1 MLAAADRYTG
11 FHGSALVLLIAAGVA
26 AALLAVAFAVRWIAS
41 FPKQPD
47 PGPETSDLGS
57 ESPALVNLLVNRFEV
72 GRAAVPATLVDLAAR
87 RVLALEAVGPEQV
100 VVRVRARTD
109 GQPPLTIYEQ
119 QVLDAVRAA
128 LALPFPET

>member
-1 MLAAADRYTG
+1 MDRE
-11 FHGSALVLLIAAGVA
+11 L
-26 AALLAVAFAVRWIAS
+26 
-41 FPKQPD
+41 PEE
-47 PGPETSDLGS
+47 PGPGSETSDLGP

-128 LALPFPET
+128 LALPSLIPDSEARTFLMSREQCSPVCRSC